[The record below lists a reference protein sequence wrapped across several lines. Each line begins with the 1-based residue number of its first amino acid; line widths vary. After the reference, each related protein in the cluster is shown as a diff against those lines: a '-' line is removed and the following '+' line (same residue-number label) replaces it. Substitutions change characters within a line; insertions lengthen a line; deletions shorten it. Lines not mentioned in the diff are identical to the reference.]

1 MIQGTNSGYDGGQA
15 RSADTTVS
23 RVGTQ
28 IWLKGISFDC
38 MIWLKSQLLHCTLHV
53 SLIRFVKGNYST
65 ADNLYKNY
73 TGVKE
78 LDMRD
83 NHWFKTVKK

>member
-1 MIQGTNSGYDGGQA
+1 
-15 RSADTTVS
+15 
-23 RVGTQ
+23 
-28 IWLKGISFDC
+28 

-83 NHWFKTVKK
+83 NH